1 MVSWSTL
8 ELGWC
13 DTLDLPRFQSS
24 TSVPKNEIR
33 SKDLKI
39 SKIKSLADDLSGKTE
54 NYSVSSTYKFEL
66 KKNHYKMHLT

>member
-54 NYSVSSTYKFEL
+54 NYSECQVHISLNL
-66 KKNHYKMHLT
+66 KKIITKCI